1 MRRSKQKK
9 LAWKKAILKAIE
21 LGLRKALELIILAFV
36 LGMAYKV
43 FFIAISATTVS
54 AVVVL
59 IFKYL
64 LIE

>member
-43 FFIAISATTVS
+43 FFIAIY
-54 AVVVL
+54 
-59 IFKYL
+59 F
-64 LIE
+64 